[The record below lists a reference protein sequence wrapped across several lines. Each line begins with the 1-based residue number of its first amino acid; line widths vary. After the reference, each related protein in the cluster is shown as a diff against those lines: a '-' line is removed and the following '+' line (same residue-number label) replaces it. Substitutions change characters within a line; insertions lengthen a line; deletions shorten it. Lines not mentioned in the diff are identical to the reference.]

1 MKEVVKEGNAIDVS
15 VAEHDLAAGE
25 LALRIPEHLVI
36 TLSRVFE
43 DEVQPT
49 TTITSPRRMH
59 SCSLLPYMH
68 AVYSSLE

>member
-43 DEVQPT
+43 DEVQPAA
-49 TTITSPRRMH
+49 
-59 SCSLLPYMH
+59 LLTRPCTH
-68 AVYSSLE
+68 AVHRGPKHCPAPVVQ